1 MFVFV
6 LYPVVAHLIAFVN
19 SRPQSDD
26 WRSLRSAKSTNA
38 FLPQLPNFLPQTL
51 DSSVVDDDPKVPVE
65 DAITSRVE
73 QNQKDP
79 TDDFV
84 SSSGVELAFPN
95 SRMPSIHPDELMD
108 YVDDEGKDKEID
120 KQAKQRQC
128 IKGQGSA
135 VENMKRSVCPNTMP
149 VSPLIPL
156 EDPSEV
162 QIRRHRPNL
171 RLEDNLR
178 LEKPI
183 MDPDRVKTTWY
194 FCPPDFRAFCCKGP
208 GREILQN
215 GAAVEDFNDCM
226 FPSAH
231 VFQV

>member
-6 LYPVVAHLIAFVN
+6 LCPVVAHLIAFVN
-19 SRPQSDD
+19 PRPQSDD
-26 WRSLRSAKSTNA
+26 WRSLKSAKSINA

-51 DSSVVDDDPKVPVE
+51 DSSVAGDDLKVPVE
-65 DAITSRVE
+65 DAITSRIE
-73 QNQKDP
+73 QIQKDT

-84 SSSGVELAFPN
+84 SSSGEELAFPN
-95 SRMPSIHPDELMD
+95 SRVPSIHRDELMD

-135 VENMKRSVCPNTMP
+135 VENMKRLSICPNTMP

-162 QIRRHRPNL
+162 QIRRHRPDL
-171 RLEDNLR
+171 H
-178 LEKPI
+178 LEKPT
-183 MDPDRVKTTWY
+183 MDPERVKTTWH
-194 FCPPDFRAFCCKGP
+194 FCPPDFRALCCQGP
-208 GREILQN
+208 DREILEN
-215 GAAVEDFNDCM
+215 GAAVEDCNDCR

-231 VFQV
+231 VFLV